1 MKTAMNTLRARNR
14 LISLFQARLKSSSP
28 FEQMDTLGRRHIG
41 INDDELKEM
50 LKDVKA
56 ETLEQFMSEVVPK
69 SISEP
74 EGLPVDEKTFGEKE
88 WLAHFKEMMGKNKL
102 MKQCIGMGF
111 YETKTPNVIL
121 RNVIES
127 PGWYTPYTPYQ
138 AEVSQGRLESLMN
151 YQQIVTDMTGLPL
164 ANASLLDEATACGEA
179 VGMSQAHS
187 KGKKRTVFIDENLH
201 PASIECAKTRGEG
214 FGMTVI
220 IGKVDDCDFT
230 NTDLGLIIV
239 QYPDT
244 YGNVNDYSKLF
255 ATAKENKVLSCCSAD
270 ILSLALL
277 TPPGE
282 LGADIACGTTQ
293 RLGVPLGFGG
303 PHAAYFATRTEY
315 ARVTPGRIIGVS
327 KDNNEKT
334 VFRMALQTREQHIK
348 REKATSNI
356 CTAQALLANVAA
368 MYGVWHGPKGIKDIA
383 KQIHTKTKVLA
394 LGLEQAGM
402 KVLTE
407 SYFDTIRIDTTAVC
421 SSQEYVKKCVEGGV
435 NIRLID
441 SSTVGISIDEC
452 TDEVHIRALLSAAGL
467 SDVDDSIIEAA
478 SSKNVIPESLTRTTE
493 FLTHP
498 TFNRYH
504 SETELMRYIY
514 KLQKKDLA
522 LNTAMIPLGS
532 CTMKL
537 NAAVEMLP
545 ITWPEINSI
554 HPYAPVDQ
562 VDGYSQML
570 RHLEEQLSII
580 TGMDATCI
588 QPNSGSQGEY
598 AGLRIIKAYHES
610 KGDFDRDICVIPS
623 SAHGTN
629 PASATMCGLKIAV
642 VKCLP
647 SGAVDLEDLK
657 HVLTEKYPG
666 KVAAFMIT
674 YPSTFGVFDEGIKE
688 INEMVHA
695 AGAQVYVDGANMNA
709 QMGHA
714 FPGHYGGDVLHL
726 NLHKTFAIPHGG
738 GGPGM
743 GPICMKKHLTPFLPG
758 TASPGITCGGETP
771 FGQVSQAPYGSASVL
786 PISYTYINLL
796 GYTGLKKCSAVAV
809 LNANYMMTKLSEAY
823 PILYTGPGGRCG
835 HEFIIDLRP
844 FKKLAGVEVEDIAKR
859 LMDYNFHAPTMS
871 FPVAGTLMIEPTES
885 ESKYELD
892 RFVNAM
898 LSIREEIRD
907 IETGKAD
914 STDNLLKNAPHTIES
929 LLEWEHPYTKKQA
942 VFPAPDLYSNKSWP
956 SCGRINSAFGD
967 RNFMCSCPPIETY
980 V

>member
-1 MKTAMNTLRARNR
+1 MRAKSRLLAMV
-14 LISLFQARLKSSSP
+14 QARMASSTP
-28 FEQMDTLGRRHIG
+28 FQHLDTLGPRHIG
-41 INDDELKEM
+41 INDEDMNEM
-50 LKDVKA
+50 LKEVKA
-56 ETLEQFMSEVVPK
+56 DTLEQFMSEVVPK
-69 SISEP
+69 SIRQP
-74 EGLPVDEKTFGEKE
+74 EGLPKDEKTFGEKE
-88 WLAHFKEMMGKNKL
+88 WLEHFKKMMGQNKL
-102 MKQCIGMGF
+102 MKQCIGMGY
-111 YETKTPNVIL
+111 YETKTPNVVL

-151 YQQIVTDMTGLPL
+151 YQQLVTDMTGLPL

-179 VGMSQAHS
+179 VGMSLAHF
-187 KGKKRTVFIDENLH
+187 KGKRRTVFIDENLH
-201 PASIECAKTRGEG
+201 PASIACAKTRTEG
-214 FGMTVI
+214 FGMTPIV
-220 IGKVDDCDFT
+220 GKADECDFS
-230 NTDLGLIIV
+230 NPDLGIILV

-255 ATAKENKVLSCCSAD
+255 ATAKENGVLSCCAAD

-293 RLGVPLGFGG
+293 RLGVPLGYGG

-327 KDNNEKT
+327 KDKNDKT

-368 MYGVWHGPKGIKDIA
+368 MYGVWHGPKGLKSIA
-383 KQIHTKTKVLA
+383 QQIHTKTKILA

-402 KVLTE
+402 KVETE
-407 SYFDTIRIDTTAVC
+407 NYFDTIRVNTTAVC
-421 SSQEYVKKCVEGGV
+421 SSVEFLKKCAEGGV
-435 NIRLID
+435 NIRHID
-441 SSTVGISIDEC
+441 DSTVGISVDEC
-452 TDEVHIRALLSAAGL
+452 TDEVHIRAMVAAAGNT
-467 SDVDDSIIEAA
+467 SIDVASIIAA
-478 SSKNVIPESLTRTTE
+478 AEEKNVIPEPLNRSSE
-493 FLTHP
+493 FLAHP
-498 TFNRYH
+498 IFNSYH

-514 KLQKKDLA
+514 KLQKKDLG

-545 ITWPEINSI
+545 VTWPEINSI
-554 HPYAPVDQ
+554 HPFAPVDQ
-562 VDGYSQML
+562 VTGYIEMI
-570 RHLEEQLSII
+570 RHLEEQLAII

-610 KGDFDRDICVIPS
+610 KGDLERDICVIPS

-629 PASATMCGLKIAV
+629 PASAAMCGLKIAV

-647 SGAVDLEDLK
+647 SGAIDMEDLK
-657 HVLTEKYPG
+657 QVLTEKYAG
-666 KVAAFMIT
+666 RVAAFMVT
-674 YPSTFGVFDEGIKE
+674 YPSTFGVFDENIKE
-688 INEMVHA
+688 INEMVHD

-709 QMGHA
+709 QMGNA
-714 FPGHYGGDVLHL
+714 FPGDYGGDVLHL

-743 GPICMKKHLTPFLPG
+743 GPICMKKHLVPFMPG
-758 TASPGITCGGETP
+758 TASPGIPCGGDKA
-771 FGQVSQAPYGSASVL
+771 FGQVSQAPYGSSSVL
-786 PISYTYINLL
+786 PISYSYINLL
-796 GYTGLKKCSAVAV
+796 GYSGLKKCSEIAV
-809 LNANYMMTKLSEAY
+809 LNANYMMSKLSQAF
-823 PILYTGPGGRCG
+823 PVLYMGEGGRCG

-844 FKKLAGVEVEDIAKR
+844 FKKIAGVEVEDVAKR

-898 LSIREEIRD
+898 LSIREEIRQ
-907 IETGKAD
+907 IESGEM
-914 STDNLLKNAPHTIES
+914 SPTDNLLKNAPHTIES
-929 LLEWEHPYTKKQA
+929 LLDWQQPYSQKQA
-942 VFPAPDLYSNKSWP
+942 VFPAPDLYSNKV
-956 SCGRINSAFGD
+956 CI
-967 RNFMCSCPPIETY
+967 
-980 V
+980 